1 MLKITAENGT
11 QSTLD
16 ITEEERAVASQVKE
30 DFKIILKKLDAA
42 VKVVITLRDALVEQR
57 PSKDDLQK
65 KYRGRL
71 LRYKKKILNVFNEF
85 LSATK
90 LALEKLSKINDPDM
104 ARLREIIVAEVSEMS
119 DGAEAVL
126 DLLGETDRDGF
137 SQTMEQIT
145 TQIEK
150 RQRSIND
157 VIDSQLFSHIDHD
170 ILGRMKISE
179 MRFRIKRR
187 ARLIRL
193 RNRWH

>member
-11 QSTLD
+11 KETLE
-16 ITEEERAVASQVKE
+16 ITEEERSIAIQIKE
-30 DFKIILKKLDAA
+30 DFKVILKKLDAA
-42 VKVVITLRDALVEQR
+42 VKVVLTLRDALVEQR
-57 PSKDDLQK
+57 PSKIDLQK

-85 LSATK
+85 LSSTK
-90 LALEKLSKINDPDM
+90 LALEKLAKISDPDM
-104 ARLREIIVAEVSEMS
+104 IRLREIIVAEVGEMS
-119 DGAEAVL
+119 DGAEAVI

-193 RNRWH
+193 RNRWL